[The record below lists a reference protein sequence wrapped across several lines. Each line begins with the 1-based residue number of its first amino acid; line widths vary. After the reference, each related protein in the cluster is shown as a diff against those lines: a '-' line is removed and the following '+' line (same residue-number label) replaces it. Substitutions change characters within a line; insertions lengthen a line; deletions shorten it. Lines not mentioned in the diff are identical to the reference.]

1 MRGQDVEIERF
12 DMGHRVDGF
21 EARNVGDGRMRSH
34 IDENLGPG
42 QRARPAVVQ
51 AHLEG
56 FRPQEA
62 PRSHDQ
68 FGAAFLVVLQ
78 MRRDEPV
85 DHVALA
91 LANLRHVD
99 LDRAG
104 HHAELGAVSRVMRDF
119 GAVNF
124 VLARQARDI
133 GTAAADP
140 LALDD
145 RDPAA
150 QAAVVPG
157 GKLAPAAAAED
168 KNVVLFGLRHE
179 HPPRFTG
186 ENR

>member
-1 MRGQDVEIERF
+1 MRGQDVEIQRF

-42 QRARPAVVQ
+42 QRARPAVIQ

-91 LANLRHVD
+91 LAHLRHVD

-104 HHAELGAVSRVMRDF
+104 HHAELGAVARVMRDF
-119 GAVNF
+119 GAVDF

-157 GKLAPAAAAED
+157 GELAPAAAAED

-179 HPPRFTG
+179 HPPRFTD